1 MTDPPADEVLEIGT
15 PEQFKALS
23 HPTRQRLLFA
33 LGQRPATI
41 SGLAVSLAVHKG
53 SVAHHLKV
61 LREAGMVRVV
71 ETRQVR
77 GGTEQYYQRTAR
89 KLVVH
94 EAPAEHNAAVFAAMA
109 HEVSRAEEEPV
120 VLLRHL
126 RLTEAAARRLGEELE
141 RLVEEASDAG
151 DGEAV
156 HGVLVALYRR
166 SEQASPKT
174 VGPPA

>member
-1 MTDPPADEVLEIGT
+1 MSGLPAEEVLEIGT

-33 LGQRPATI
+33 LGQKPATI
-41 SGLAVSLAVHKG
+41 SGLASTLSVHKG
-53 SVAHHLKV
+53 SVGHHLKV
-61 LREAGMVRVV
+61 LRDAGMVRVV

-77 GGTEQYYQRTAR
+77 GGTEQLYQRTAR

-109 HEVSRAEEEPV
+109 HEVSRAAEPLV
-120 VLLRHL
+120 SLRHL
-126 RLTEAAARRLGEELE
+126 RLTATAAERLGAELQ
-141 RLVEEASDAG
+141 RLLDEAEDAG
-151 DGEAV
+151 DDEAV

-166 SEQASPKT
+166 SE
-174 VGPPA
+174 